1 MASYTDQEKKQ
12 LHAISIIEIMA
23 HYGKRLDHTRS
34 GLYYSPFRDERTP
47 SFQIDEAKNTWY
59 DYGTSEGGTLFD
71 FVCKLANIP
80 RGEVYDWLASFRHMV
95 PESEYKAVIAPMME
109 RKPHGSRIVIDSA
122 SHTFTRSKLIEYAKT
137 RAVSKEVLQ
146 KYCEEVLYH
155 VDSAPERQF
164 FAIGF
169 KNNSGGY
176 VLRSSISKRCSS
188 SDITTLNSSGQ
199 MSQEVTS
206 DKVIVFEGFMDFL
219 SWITDVK
226 QQTPEYDCCI
236 LNSVSNVGKA
246 LPWIMEHSSIAAFMD
261 NDAAGRETLQKI
273 MDCASEGAHDV
284 CVYDMAKL
292 YEGYNDL
299 NEKLSDELSSSNQSS
314 INTKHH
320 GTETI

>member
-12 LHAISIIEIMA
+12 LHSISIIEIMA
-23 HYGKRLDHTRS
+23 HYGKRLEHTRS

-59 DYGTSEGGTLFD
+59 DYGTSEGGGLFD
-71 FVCKLANIP
+71 FVCKLAGIT
-80 RGEVYDWLASFRHMV
+80 RGEVYDWLASFRNMV
-95 PESEYKAVIAPMME
+95 PESEYKAVIAPLMQ
-109 RKPHGSRIVIDSA
+109 RKPQASRIVIDSA
-122 SHTFTRSKLIEYAKT
+122 SHTFTKDKLIEYALS
-137 RAVSKEVLQ
+137 RAVSKEVLA
-146 KYCEEVLYH
+146 KYCEEVIYH
-155 VDSAPERQF
+155 IDSAPDRKF

-188 SDITTLNSSGQ
+188 SDITTLDSNGQ

-226 QQTPEYDCCI
+226 QQTPQYDCCI
-236 LNSVSNVGKA
+236 LNSVSNVAKA
-246 LPWIMEHSSIAAFMD
+246 LPWIMEHSNIAAFMD
-261 NDAAGRETLQKI
+261 NDQAGRETLQKI

-284 CVYDMAKL
+284 CVYDMARL
-292 YEGYNDL
+292 YQGYNDL
-299 NEKLSDELSSSNQSS
+299 NEKLSDELSCNQSS

-320 GTETI
+320 GTDTI

>member
-12 LHAISIIEIMA
+12 LHSISIIEIMA
-23 HYGKRLDHTRS
+23 HYGKRLEHTRS

-59 DYGTSEGGTLFD
+59 DYGTSEGGGLFD
-71 FVCKLANIP
+71 FVCKLAGIT

-95 PESEYKAVIAPMME
+95 PESEYKAVIAPLMQ
-109 RKPHGSRIVIDSA
+109 RKPQASRIVIDSA
-122 SHTFTRSKLIEYAKT
+122 SHTFTKDKLIEYALS
-137 RAVSKEVLQ
+137 RAVSKEVLA
-146 KYCEEVLYH
+146 KYCEEVIYH
-155 VDSAPERQF
+155 IDSAPDRKF

-188 SDITTLNSSGQ
+188 SDITTLDSNGQ
-199 MSQEVTS
+199 MSWEVTS

-226 QQTPEYDCCI
+226 QQTPQYDCCI
-236 LNSVSNVGKA
+236 LNSVSNVAKA
-246 LPWIMEHSSIAAFMD
+246 LPWIMEHSNIAAFMD
-261 NDAAGRETLQKI
+261 NDQAGRETLQKI

-284 CVYDMAKL
+284 CVYDMARL

-299 NEKLSDELSSSNQSS
+299 NEKLSDELSCNQSS

-320 GTETI
+320 GTDTI

>member
-12 LHAISIIEIMA
+12 LHSISIIEIMA
-23 HYGKRLDHTRS
+23 HYGKRLEHTRS

-59 DYGTSEGGTLFD
+59 DYGTSEGGGLFD
-71 FVCKLANIP
+71 FVCKLAGIT

-95 PESEYKAVIAPMME
+95 PESEYKTVIAPLMQ
-109 RKPHGSRIVIDSA
+109 RKPQASRIVIDSA
-122 SHTFTRSKLIEYAKT
+122 SHTFTKDKLIEYALS
-137 RAVSKEVLQ
+137 RAVSKEVLA
-146 KYCEEVLYH
+146 KYCEEVIYH
-155 VDSAPERQF
+155 IDSAPDRKF

-188 SDITTLNSSGQ
+188 SDITTLDSNGQ

-226 QQTPEYDCCI
+226 QQTPQYDCCI
-236 LNSVSNVGKA
+236 LNSVSNVAKA
-246 LPWIMEHSSIAAFMD
+246 LPWIMEHSNIAAFMD
-261 NDAAGRETLQKI
+261 NDHAGRETLQKI

-284 CVYDMAKL
+284 CVYDMARL

-299 NEKLSDELSSSNQSS
+299 NEKLSEELSCNQSS
-314 INTKHH
+314 INTKRH
-320 GTETI
+320 GTDTI

>member
-1 MASYTDQEKKQ
+1 MASYTVQEKKQ
-12 LHAISIIEIMA
+12 LHSISIIEIMA
-23 HYGKRLDHTRS
+23 HYGKRLEHTRS

-59 DYGTSEGGTLFD
+59 DYGTSEVGGLFD
-71 FVCKLANIP
+71 FVCKLAGIT

-95 PESEYKAVIAPMME
+95 PESEYKAVIAPLMQ
-109 RKPHGSRIVIDSA
+109 RKPQASRIVIDSA
-122 SHTFTRSKLIEYAKT
+122 SHTFTKDKLIEYALS
-137 RAVSKEVLQ
+137 RAVSKEVLA
-146 KYCEEVLYH
+146 KYCEEVIYH
-155 VDSAPERQF
+155 IDSAPDRKF

-188 SDITTLNSSGQ
+188 SDITTLDSNGQ

-226 QQTPEYDCCI
+226 QQTPQYDCCI
-236 LNSVSNVGKA
+236 LNSVSNVAKA
-246 LPWIMEHSSIAAFMD
+246 LPWIMEHSNIAAFMD
-261 NDAAGRETLQKI
+261 NDQAGRETLQKI

-284 CVYDMAKL
+284 CVYDMARL

-299 NEKLSDELSSSNQSS
+299 NEKLSDELSCNQSS

-320 GTETI
+320 GTDTI